1 MDTISLDHIRDSLA
15 GNAAAFCSV
24 TDYQP
29 AGGPGDKVFPPTY
42 EGGSYAT
49 EPRYIDGEEVPCV
62 LLDSV
67 QSQANR
73 MEAAL
78 LEEWES
84 GRAPLPVIT
93 VDFSGDDLPKPF
105 RVTSLEAPHRI
116 ADALLRDSE
125 LNGVMFRQSGPGRQL
140 DTVDVRN
147 AAALFELCPTA
158 LIFGMWDST
167 GPRGGSG
174 VKFQRALVS
183 EIVGLHAKQGR
194 RTSSRIDPAQI
205 QRSAGPVY
213 RTQDGGW
220 TLDQAES
227 GERNSRGVRPS
238 EVNHGNIAPSIA
250 DGGFTISKALQT
262 TVLSLPAL
270 RRLRFPLNG
279 TGPDPQVD
287 LAARTTLAAQ
297 ALFAATLV
305 REQGADLRSR
315 CLLHATAPVIWKL
328 LDRPGDEPRQF
339 DLSSGQAREVYQQA
353 VQEARDAGLPWL
365 EQEMVLK
372 PSRQLLALVRQSQF
386 AGRRDRSRC
395 NGGGVVIAIA
405 VRYLAG
411 WSMATDSADRS
422 RPEWPPHP
430 DRIFMAL
437 ADAHFETGGDD
448 TEMEALLWLEREGA
462 PSIHASEATQR
473 ETVTTYVPVNDSAP
487 LSRRAGRTPSAQ
499 QARAGLQLL
508 PENRSRQARQFP
520 VAIPRDPTV
529 YLTWLSDPSPEVRT
543 RPGISLQQGHSGWAT
558 RPPWFRSGWR
568 TPHPRPT

>member
-1 MDTISLDHIRDSLA
+1 MDTLSLDHIRDALA

-78 LEEWES
+78 LEEWEA
-84 GRAPLPVIT
+84 GRAPLPVIA
-93 VDFSGDDLPKPF
+93 VDFSSDDLPKPF

-125 LNGVMFRQSGPGRQL
+125 LDGVMFRQSGPGRQL

-194 RTSSRIDPAQI
+194 RTSSRLDPAQI

-213 RTQDGGW
+213 RTQDGSW

-250 DGGFTISKALQT
+250 DGGFTISKAVQT

-287 LAARTTLAAQ
+287 LAARTALAAQ

-315 CLLHATAPVIWKL
+315 CLLHATAPVVWRL

-372 PSRQLLALVRQSQF
+372 PSRQLLALVRQSQL
-386 AGRRDRSRC
+386 
-395 NGGGVVIAIA
+395 
-405 VRYLAG
+405 LAAETG
-411 WSMATDSADRS
+411 
-422 RPEWPPHP
+422 
-430 DRIFMAL
+430 
-437 ADAHFETGGDD
+437 ADA
-448 TEMEALLWLEREGA
+448 TEVE
-462 PSIHASEATQR
+462 S
-473 ETVTTYVPVNDSAP
+473 
-487 LSRRAGRTPSAQ
+487 
-499 QARAGLQLL
+499 
-508 PENRSRQARQFP
+508 
-520 VAIPRDPTV
+520 
-529 YLTWLSDPSPEVRT
+529 
-543 RPGISLQQGHSGWAT
+543 
-558 RPPWFRSGWR
+558 
-568 TPHPRPT
+568 

>member
-1 MDTISLDHIRDSLA
+1 MDTLSLDHIRDALA

-29 AGGPGDKVFPPTY
+29 AGGPEDKVFPPTY

-73 MEAAL
+73 MEMAL
-78 LEEWES
+78 FEEWEA

-125 LNGVMFRQSGPGRQL
+125 LDGVMFRQSGPGRQL

-194 RTSSRIDPAQI
+194 RTSSRLDPAQI

-213 RTQDGGW
+213 RTQDGSW

-250 DGGFTISKALQT
+250 DGGFTISKAVQT

-287 LAARTTLAAQ
+287 LAARTALAAQ

-315 CLLHATAPVIWKL
+315 CLLHATAPVVWRL

-365 EQEMVLK
+365 EQQMVLK
-372 PSRQLLALVRQSQF
+372 PSRQLLALVRQSQL
-386 AGRRDRSRC
+386 
-395 NGGGVVIAIA
+395 
-405 VRYLAG
+405 LAAETG
-411 WSMATDSADRS
+411 
-422 RPEWPPHP
+422 
-430 DRIFMAL
+430 
-437 ADAHFETGGDD
+437 ADA
-448 TEMEALLWLEREGA
+448 TEVE
-462 PSIHASEATQR
+462 S
-473 ETVTTYVPVNDSAP
+473 
-487 LSRRAGRTPSAQ
+487 
-499 QARAGLQLL
+499 
-508 PENRSRQARQFP
+508 
-520 VAIPRDPTV
+520 
-529 YLTWLSDPSPEVRT
+529 
-543 RPGISLQQGHSGWAT
+543 
-558 RPPWFRSGWR
+558 
-568 TPHPRPT
+568 

>member
-1 MDTISLDHIRDSLA
+1 MDTLSLDLIRDALA

-49 EPRYIDGEEVPCV
+49 ESRYIDGEEVPCV

-73 MEAAL
+73 MEMAL
-78 LEEWES
+78 LEQWEA

-93 VDFSGDDLPKPF
+93 VDFRGDDLPKPF

-125 LNGVMFRQSGPGRQL
+125 LAGVMFRQSGPGKRL

-167 GPRGGSG
+167 GPRGGAG

-205 QRSAGPVY
+205 LRSAGPVF
-213 RTQDGGW
+213 RTMDGSW
-220 TLDQAES
+220 TLDQAET
-227 GERNSRGVRPS
+227 GERNSRGIRPS

-250 DGGFTISKALQT
+250 DGGFTISKAIQT

-287 LAARTTLAAQ
+287 LAARTALAAQ

-315 CLLHATAPVIWKL
+315 CLLYATAPVVWKL

-372 PSRQLLALVRQSQF
+372 PSRQLLALVRQSQ
-386 AGRRDRSRC
+386 
-395 NGGGVVIAIA
+395 
-405 VRYLAG
+405 LL
-411 WSMATDSADRS
+411 SA
-422 RPEWPPHP
+422 ETG
-430 DRIFMAL
+430 
-437 ADAHFETGGDD
+437 ADA
-448 TEMEALLWLEREGA
+448 TEVE
-462 PSIHASEATQR
+462 S
-473 ETVTTYVPVNDSAP
+473 
-487 LSRRAGRTPSAQ
+487 
-499 QARAGLQLL
+499 
-508 PENRSRQARQFP
+508 
-520 VAIPRDPTV
+520 
-529 YLTWLSDPSPEVRT
+529 
-543 RPGISLQQGHSGWAT
+543 
-558 RPPWFRSGWR
+558 
-568 TPHPRPT
+568 

>member
-1 MDTISLDHIRDSLA
+1 MDTLSLDHIRDALA

-49 EPRYIDGEEVPCV
+49 EARYIDGGEVPCV

-73 MEAAL
+73 MEMAL
-78 LEEWES
+78 LEEWEA
-84 GRAPLPVIT
+84 GRAPLPVIA
-93 VDFSGDDLPKPF
+93 VDFRGDDLPKPF

-125 LNGVMFRQSGPGRQL
+125 LDGVMFRQSGPGRQL

-194 RTSSRIDPAQI
+194 RTSSRLDPAQI

-213 RTQDGGW
+213 RTQDGSW

-227 GERNSRGVRPS
+227 GERNSRGMRPS

-250 DGGFTISKALQT
+250 DGGFTISKAVQT

-287 LAARTTLAAQ
+287 LAARTALAAQ

-315 CLLHATAPVIWKL
+315 CLLHATAPVVWKL
-328 LDRPGDEPRQF
+328 LDRPGDEPRQL

-372 PSRQLLALVRQSQF
+372 PSPQLLALVRQSQL
-386 AGRRDRSRC
+386 
-395 NGGGVVIAIA
+395 
-405 VRYLAG
+405 LAAETG
-411 WSMATDSADRS
+411 
-422 RPEWPPHP
+422 
-430 DRIFMAL
+430 
-437 ADAHFETGGDD
+437 ADA
-448 TEMEALLWLEREGA
+448 TEVE
-462 PSIHASEATQR
+462 S
-473 ETVTTYVPVNDSAP
+473 
-487 LSRRAGRTPSAQ
+487 
-499 QARAGLQLL
+499 
-508 PENRSRQARQFP
+508 
-520 VAIPRDPTV
+520 
-529 YLTWLSDPSPEVRT
+529 
-543 RPGISLQQGHSGWAT
+543 
-558 RPPWFRSGWR
+558 
-568 TPHPRPT
+568 

>member
-1 MDTISLDHIRDSLA
+1 METLSLDHIRVALS

-49 EPRYIDGEEVPCV
+49 EARYIDGEEVPCV

-73 MEAAL
+73 MEMAL
-78 LEEWES
+78 LEEWEA
-84 GRAPLPVIT
+84 GGAPLPVIA
-93 VDFSGDDLPKPF
+93 VDFTGDDLPKPF

-116 ADALLRDSE
+116 SDALLRDSE
-125 LNGVMFRQSGPGRQL
+125 LDGVMFRQSRPGKLL

-205 QRSAGPVY
+205 MRSAGPVY
-213 RTQDGGW
+213 RTRDGGW
-220 TLDQAES
+220 TLEQDET
-227 GERNSRGVRPS
+227 GERSSRGVRPS

-250 DGGFTISKALQT
+250 DGGFTISKAVQT

-279 TGPDPQVD
+279 TGPDSQVD
-287 LAARTTLAAQ
+287 LAARTVLAAQ

-315 CLLHATAPVIWKL
+315 CLLYATAPVVWKL

-353 VQEARDAGLPWL
+353 VQQAKDTGLPWL

-372 PSRQLLALVRQSQF
+372 PSRQLLALVRQSQLLAAE
-386 AGRRDRSRC
+386 AG
-395 NGGGVVIAIA
+395 
-405 VRYLAG
+405 
-411 WSMATDSADRS
+411 
-422 RPEWPPHP
+422 
-430 DRIFMAL
+430 
-437 ADAHFETGGDD
+437 ADA
-448 TEMEALLWLEREGA
+448 A
-462 PSIHASEATQR
+462 
-473 ETVTTYVPVNDSAP
+473 
-487 LSRRAGRTPSAQ
+487 
-499 QARAGLQLL
+499 
-508 PENRSRQARQFP
+508 
-520 VAIPRDPTV
+520 
-529 YLTWLSDPSPEVRT
+529 EVE
-543 RPGISLQQGHSGWAT
+543 
-558 RPPWFRSGWR
+558 
-568 TPHPRPT
+568 

>member
-1 MDTISLDHIRDSLA
+1 M
-15 GNAAAFCSV
+15 
-24 TDYQP
+24 
-29 AGGPGDKVFPPTY
+29 FPPTY

-78 LEEWES
+78 LEEWEA
-84 GRAPLPVIT
+84 GRAPLPVIA

-125 LNGVMFRQSGPGRQL
+125 LDGVMFRQSGPGRQL

-194 RTSSRIDPAQI
+194 RTSSRLDPAQI

-213 RTQDGGW
+213 RTQDGSW

-250 DGGFTISKALQT
+250 DGGFTISKAVQT

-287 LAARTTLAAQ
+287 LAARTALAAQ

-315 CLLHATAPVIWKL
+315 CLLHATAPVVWRL

-372 PSRQLLALVRQSQF
+372 PSRQLLALVRQSQL
-386 AGRRDRSRC
+386 
-395 NGGGVVIAIA
+395 
-405 VRYLAG
+405 LAAETG
-411 WSMATDSADRS
+411 
-422 RPEWPPHP
+422 
-430 DRIFMAL
+430 
-437 ADAHFETGGDD
+437 ADA
-448 TEMEALLWLEREGA
+448 TEVE
-462 PSIHASEATQR
+462 S
-473 ETVTTYVPVNDSAP
+473 
-487 LSRRAGRTPSAQ
+487 
-499 QARAGLQLL
+499 
-508 PENRSRQARQFP
+508 
-520 VAIPRDPTV
+520 
-529 YLTWLSDPSPEVRT
+529 
-543 RPGISLQQGHSGWAT
+543 
-558 RPPWFRSGWR
+558 
-568 TPHPRPT
+568 